1 MAAYEERQRRRIKA
15 DLERA
20 AERVIKVLAVNI
32 TANLVERTPV
42 DTGWAKSN
50 WIPSVG
56 ESVSEP
62 QGSKENVGQA
72 AAAQAGG
79 QARVLGYKLS
89 KRNVF
94 ISNNVPYISLLN
106 DGHSKQAPAGFV
118 QVEIEQGIR
127 ELRFIRL

>member
-1 MAAYEERQRRRIKA
+1 M
-15 DLERA
+15 DLEQA
-20 AERVIKVLAVNI
+20 VERVIKVLAVNI

-56 ESVSEP
+56 ESVSSP

-79 QARVLGYKLS
+79 QARVLGYKLNNG
-89 KRNVF
+89 NVF
-94 ISNNVPYISLLN
+94 IANNVPYISRLN
-106 DGHSKQAPAGFV
+106 DGHSNQAPAGFV